1 VRAATTAHFLGMDE
15 CSAILKYQLLGEPAR
30 TAPQERDSVAPSLVK
45 TEVSHSGWDAAVSL
59 DCTRKSSRHVQ
70 AVNADQEKTL
80 GGEKLAPEEVTAASV
95 QDLHTRA
102 SKRPVRRTTE
112 PTLGDVS
119 YVEATWEQLTPSVE
133 ALAALLQDTVLEM
146 GDEEEVGPEEGGD
159 EVAV

>member
-1 VRAATTAHFLGMDE
+1 MDE

-30 TAPQERDSVAPSLVK
+30 TAPQERDSLAPSLGE

-70 AVNADQEKTL
+70 AVNADQEETA
-80 GGEKLAPEEVTAASV
+80 GGEKVAPGEVDAASV
-95 QDLHTRA
+95 LDLRGHA

-112 PTLGDVS
+112 PTLGEVS

-146 GDEEEVGPEEGGD
+146 GDEEEVGLEKGGD
-159 EVAV
+159 AAAV